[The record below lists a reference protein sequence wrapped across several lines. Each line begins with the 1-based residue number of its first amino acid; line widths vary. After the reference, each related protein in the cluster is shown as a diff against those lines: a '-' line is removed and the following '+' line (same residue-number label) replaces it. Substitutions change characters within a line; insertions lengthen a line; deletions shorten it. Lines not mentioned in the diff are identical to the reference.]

1 MAICIYRMKKK
12 IDREKTKR
20 MQIKVQGVISFSSI
34 MSYMPIFLNNDV
46 NRKEEKRPINI
57 IYLLQVSGKSNIGKK
72 I

>member
-1 MAICIYRMKKK
+1 MKKK